1 MHFFGARQKK
11 KCTRKY
17 MCVLA
22 EKKKLQM
29 KISTVGKKQLNT
41 TKSQ

>member
-22 EKKKLQM
+22 EKKIADENFHYGQE
-29 KISTVGKKQLNT
+29 TVKYY
-41 TKSQ
+41 